1 MSFFKEIADKIGR
14 KATGGYN
21 FIDFNGE
28 YVYVEGIGRVLSL
41 DSDKIEL
48 SVGKNVLCV
57 TGEEL
62 VITEL
67 EKGSVIIKGRIRGEN
82 LIFS

>member
-1 MSFFKEIADKIGR
+1 M
-14 KATGGYN
+14 
-21 FIDFNGE
+21 
-28 YVYVEGIGRVLSL
+28 LSL

-48 SVGKNVLCV
+48 SVGKNILCV

-62 VITEL
+62 EITEL

-82 LIFS
+82 IVIA